1 MDGVLERVTFAN
13 PETGYTIARIAPER
27 GSGAG
32 PELVTAVGPLLGA
45 QVGEFLRLR
54 GRWSSHPR
62 YGRQFEVHSYSTV
75 LPATAA
81 GIQKYLGSGLIKGI
95 GPVMAERM
103 VAHFGVDIMHV
114 IDDEPGRL
122 IEVDGLGPKRT
133 AMIAAAWAEQKAI
146 KEVMIFLQGVGVSTS
161 LAVRI
166 YKKYGDASVSVVRSE
181 PYRLAADVW
190 GIGFKTADT
199 IAAAVGIAPDSPE
212 RIKAGL
218 AYTLSEA
225 ADDGH
230 CYLPAPNLI
239 ADAAKILDVPA
250 ELIVPC
256 LDELAAA
263 EGVVREAVPASA
275 LSAQAETAPQVP
287 AVYLPPFYQAE
298 RSLAQA
304 LLRLLAARA
313 DRLSAFAAV
322 DWDKA
327 LGWLRGRT
335 GAELAPEQADAVR
348 LALTSKVAVLT
359 GGPGCGKSF
368 TVRSVVELARAKGAK
383 IVLAAPTGR
392 AAKRLAELTGHEAAT
407 IHRLLQLRPGGE
419 PSFDA
424 TSPLDADLVVVDETS
439 MVDVIL
445 ANKLVKAVPP
455 GAHLLLVG
463 DVDQLPSVGAGEVL
477 ADLLAAGSLPVVRLI
492 KIFRQA
498 QQSGIVVNAHRIN
511 AGQMPA
517 LSGFGDFFW
526 FGCED
531 TEQTAELVV
540 DIVARRIPAR
550 FSLDPRRDVQV
561 LCPMHRGP
569 AGAGNLNLL
578 LQEAL
583 TPFAEGRPE
592 RRYGGRVF
600 RIGDKVTQLR
610 NNYDKGAAGIFNGT
624 VGVVTGMSLE
634 EHTLTVQTDEDE
646 SVDYGFDELDELA
659 HAYAVTI
666 HRSQGSEYP
675 AVVIPLTTSSWMM
688 LQRNLLYTGVTRAK
702 KLVVLAGSAAPWPPR
717 YAPGAPAAA
726 TPPWLTACTLRVYL
740 PDVVGCELSHDD
752 RMHDPLL
759 VFPARTAG
767 RTGARDGQSG
777 SRWRTV
783 ADRLDDLPQAE
794 GTSRCSVAYLGGEA
808 VVRAS
813 APMMGLGLLGG
824 RPRGLFSVVIA
835 PWAKIWPPQTP
846 CGSWRSTAPARQIR
860 RIGQGWQYA
869 LASSRSAG
877 RSENHSCGFS
887 RRHGSG
893 SSSAVACVVSRTR
906 ELAMACYRPGTG
918 AAGLWLPDRCRPAPE
933 RLRRVIR
940 WACTMSG
947 SRGSAASGS
956 CRPLA
961 DPRWR
966 LARWICFM

>member
-1 MDGVLERVTFAN
+1 MPDGAVLAVLDGVLERVTFAN

-27 GSGAG
+27 GSGVG
-32 PELVTAVGPLLGA
+32 GDLVTAVGPLLGA
-45 QVGEFLRLR
+45 QIGEFLRLR
-54 GRWSSHPR
+54 GRWSSHPK
-62 YGRQFEVHSYSTV
+62 YGRQFEVHSYATV

-81 GIQKYLGSGLIKGI
+81 GIQRYLGSGLIKGI

-103 VAHFGVDIMHV
+103 VAHFGVDIMH
-114 IDDEPGRL
+114 IIEDSPARL

-133 AMIAAAWAEQKAI
+133 ALIAAAWAEQKAI

-166 YKKYGDASVSVVRSE
+166 YKKYGDASVSVVRAE

-199 IAAAVGIAPDSPE
+199 IAASVGIARDSPE

-230 CYLPAPNLI
+230 CYLPEPNLI

-250 ELIVPC
+250 ELIAPC

-263 EGVVREAVPASA
+263 EGVVREAVPAA
-275 LSAQAETAPQVP
+275 AGPAGAGTASQVP

-298 RSLAQA
+298 RSLASA
-304 LLRLLAARA
+304 LRRLLASGR
-313 DRLSAFAAV
+313 DRLPGFASV

-327 LGWLRGRT
+327 LGWLHGRT
-335 GAELAPEQADAVR
+335 GASLAPEQADAVR
-348 LALTSKVAVLT
+348 LALTSRVAVLT

-424 TSPLDADLVVVDETS
+424 STPLDADLVVVDETS
-439 MVDVIL
+439 MMDVIL
-445 ANKLVKAVPP
+445 ANKLVKAVAP

-477 ADLLAAGSLPVVRLI
+477 RDLLAAGSLPVVRLT

-511 AGQMPA
+511 AGQLPS
-517 LSGFGDFFW
+517 LGGFGDFFW
-526 FGCED
+526 FSCED
-531 TEQTAELVV
+531 GEETAGLVA
-540 DIVARRIPAR
+540 DIVARRIPAK
-550 FSLDPRRDVQV
+550 FGLDPRRDVQV

-583 TPFAEGRPE
+583 TPFREGQPE

-600 RIGDKVTQLR
+600 RVGDKVTQLR

-624 VGVVTGMSLE
+624 VGVVTSMSVE
-634 EHTLTVQTDEDE
+634 EHKLTVLTDEDE
-646 SVDYGFDELDELA
+646 SVDYAFDELDELA

-675 AVVIPLTTSSWMM
+675 AVVVPLTTASWMM

-702 KLVVLAGSAAPWPPR
+702 KLVVLAGSRRAL
-717 YAPGAPAAA
+717 AAA
-726 TPPWLTACTLRVYL
+726 V
-740 PDVVGCELSHDD
+740 
-752 RMHDPLL
+752 
-759 VFPARTAG
+759 RTRGAG
-767 RTGARDGQSG
+767 RRHT
-777 SRWRTV
+777 
-783 ADRLDDLPQAE
+783 
-794 GTSRCSVAYLGGEA
+794 
-808 VVRAS
+808 
-813 APMMGLGLLGG
+813 
-824 RPRGLFSVVIA
+824 
-835 PWAKIWPPQTP
+835 
-846 CGSWRSTAPARQIR
+846 
-860 RIGQGWQYA
+860 A
-869 LASSRSAG
+869 LAHR
-877 RSENHSCGFS
+877 
-887 RRHGSG
+887 
-893 SSSAVACVVSRTR
+893 
-906 ELAMACYRPGTG
+906 LQPGG
-918 AAGLWLPDRCRPAPE
+918 YP
-933 RLRRVIR
+933 
-940 WACTMSG
+940 MS
-947 SRGSAASGS
+947 
-956 CRPLA
+956 
-961 DPRWR
+961 
-966 LARWICFM
+966 

>member
-1 MDGVLERVTFAN
+1 MPATVAGQGGGAVLDGVLERVTFAN

-27 GSGAG
+27 GGG
-32 PELVTAVGPLLGA
+32 ELVTAVGPLLGA

-54 GRWSSHPR
+54 GRWSSHPK
-62 YGRQFEVHSYSTV
+62 YGRQFEVHSYATV

-114 IDDEPGRL
+114 IDHEPGRL
-122 IEVDGLGPKRT
+122 VEVDGLGPKRT

-166 YKKYGDASVSVVRSE
+166 YKKYGDASVSVVRHE

-199 IAAAVGIAPDSPE
+199 IAAAVGIARDSPE

-239 ADAAKILDVPA
+239 ADAAKILDVPT
-250 ELIVPC
+250 ELIAPC

-275 LSAQAETAPQVP
+275 PAQTAPQVP

-298 RSLAQA
+298 RSVARA

-327 LGWLRGRT
+327 LRWLRGRT
-335 GAELAPEQADAVR
+335 GSQLAPEQADAVR
-348 LALTSKVAVLT
+348 LALTSRVAVLT

-383 IVLAAPTGR
+383 VVLAAPTGR

-407 IHRLLQLRPGGE
+407 IHRLLALRPGGE

-424 TSPLDADLVVVDETS
+424 DTPLDADLVVVDETS

-445 ANKLVKAVPP
+445 ANKLIKAVAP

-477 ADLLAAGSLPVVRLI
+477 ADLLAAGSLPAVRLT

-498 QQSGIVVNAHRIN
+498 AQSGIVVNAHRIN

-517 LSGFGDFFW
+517 LGGFGDFFW

-531 TEQTAELVV
+531 TEQTAGLVV
-540 DIVARRIPAR
+540 DIVTRRIPAK
-550 FSLDPRRDVQV
+550 FGLDPRRDVQV

-583 TPFAEGRPE
+583 TPFRDGTPE

-600 RIGDKVTQLR
+600 RVGDKVTQLR

-634 EHTLTVQTDEDE
+634 DHALTVRTDEDE
-646 SVDYGFDELDELA
+646 QVDYGFDELDELA

-688 LQRNLLYTGVTRAK
+688 LQRNLLYTGVTRAR
-702 KLVVLAGSAAPWPPR
+702 KLVVLAGSRRAL
-717 YAPGAPAAA
+717 AAA
-726 TPPWLTACTLRVYL
+726 I
-740 PDVVGCELSHDD
+740 
-752 RMHDPLL
+752 
-759 VFPARTAG
+759 RTRGAG
-767 RTGARDGQSG
+767 RRHT
-777 SRWRTV
+777 
-783 ADRLDDLPQAE
+783 
-794 GTSRCSVAYLGGEA
+794 
-808 VVRAS
+808 
-813 APMMGLGLLGG
+813 
-824 RPRGLFSVVIA
+824 
-835 PWAKIWPPQTP
+835 
-846 CGSWRSTAPARQIR
+846 
-860 RIGQGWQYA
+860 A
-869 LASSRSAG
+869 LAHR
-877 RSENHSCGFS
+877 
-887 RRHGSG
+887 
-893 SSSAVACVVSRTR
+893 
-906 ELAMACYRPGTG
+906 LQ
-918 AAGLWLPDRCRPAPE
+918 PDPHPIA
-933 RLRRVIR
+933 
-940 WACTMSG
+940 
-947 SRGSAASGS
+947 
-956 CRPLA
+956 
-961 DPRWR
+961 
-966 LARWICFM
+966 

>member
-1 MDGVLERVTFAN
+1 MPATVAGLGGGAVLDGVLERVTFAN

-27 GSGAG
+27 GGAD
-32 PELVTAVGPLLGA
+32 LVTAVGPLLGA

-54 GRWSSHPR
+54 GRWSAHPR
-62 YGRQFEVHSYSTV
+62 YGRQFEVHSYATV

-114 IDDEPGRL
+114 IEEAPARL
-122 IEVDGLGPKRT
+122 TEVDGLGPKRT

-166 YKKYGDASVSVVRSE
+166 YKKYGDAAISVVRHE

-199 IAAAVGIAPDSPE
+199 IAAAVGIAADSPE

-250 ELIVPC
+250 ELITPC

-263 EGVVREAVPASA
+263 EGVVRETVPP
-275 LSAQAETAPQVP
+275 QAEVAPQVP

-298 RSLAQA
+298 RSLAHA
-304 LLRLLAARA
+304 LRRLLAARA

-392 AAKRLAELTGHEAAT
+392 AAKRLAELAGHEAAT

-424 TSPLDADLVVVDETS
+424 SSPLDADLVVVDETS

-445 ANKLVKAVPP
+445 ANKLVKAVAP

-477 ADLLAAGSLPVVRLI
+477 RDLLAAGSLPVVRLT

-511 AGQMPA
+511 AGQLPG
-517 LSGFGDFFW
+517 LTGFGDFFW

-550 FSLDPRRDVQV
+550 FGLDPRRDVQV

-583 TPFAEGRPE
+583 TPFREGAPE

-600 RIGDKVTQLR
+600 RIGNKVTQLR
-610 NNYDKGAAGIFNGT
+610 NNYDKGAAGVFNGT
-624 VGVVTGMSLE
+624 VAVVTGMSLE
-634 EHTLTVQTDEDE
+634 EHVLTVRTDEDE
-646 SVDYGFDELDELA
+646 QVDYGFDELDELA

-702 KLVVLAGSAAPWPPR
+702 KLVVLAGSRRAL
-717 YAPGAPAAA
+717 AAA
-726 TPPWLTACTLRVYL
+726 V
-740 PDVVGCELSHDD
+740 
-752 RMHDPLL
+752 
-759 VFPARTAG
+759 RTRGAG
-767 RTGARDGQSG
+767 RRHTALAYRLHEGVQRAGLLWRVRHRTRPTMAATVAG
-777 SRWRTV
+777 SSVTSISPSSVSTLAGSPGKPTPSSLRTV
-783 ADRLDDLPQAE
+783 L
-794 GTSRCSVAYLGGEA
+794 
-808 VVRAS
+808 
-813 APMMGLGLLGG
+813 
-824 RPRGLFSVVIA
+824 RPPSQ
-835 PWAKIWPPQTP
+835 P
-846 CGSWRSTAPARQIR
+846 
-860 RIGQGWQYA
+860 
-869 LASSRSAG
+869 
-877 RSENHSCGFS
+877 
-887 RRHGSG
+887 
-893 SSSAVACVVSRTR
+893 TR
-906 ELAMACYRPGTG
+906 
-918 AAGLWLPDRCRPAPE
+918 
-933 RLRRVIR
+933 
-940 WACTMSG
+940 
-947 SRGSAASGS
+947 
-956 CRPLA
+956 
-961 DPRWR
+961 
-966 LARWICFM
+966 